1 MQYLESA
8 LRHGSPFEAFH
19 LYASI
24 HASIARRPVE
34 EGGKPGFCGAAVA
47 WYKLVSERGS
57 WSRDLH
63 DDMKMGD
70 NYVLEAEK
78 AWARGEESQAMV
90 GWFVAA
96 EMGNEAAQ
104 NNLGWLLEKGI
115 GKDVLY
121 PPPRADGT
129 GGVGSRLEAKAKVNE
144 MAMRWWIRSAAQDNV
159 DSMVKVGDYYCGS
172 HPSILSLHPSTYSRH
187 GRSIQSDSIIRHPQI
202 RIVAN
207 LIRCRCPNRRPDTNA
222 RIPHIGSGILSNSCR
237 YLFVS
242 DGILEPRLDV

>member
-1 MQYLESA
+1 MLLRLLRDRTRADGPERNQIPEAMQYLESA
-8 LRHGSPFEAFH
+8 IRHGSPFEAFH

-57 WSRDLH
+57 WD
-63 DDMKMGD
+63 D

-78 AWARGEESQAMV
+78 AWARGEEGQAMV
-90 GWFVAA
+90 GWMVAA

-115 GKDVLY
+115 GKEVLSGGS
-121 PPPRADGT
+121 RRGVTDGEGGLA
-129 GGVGSRLEAKAKVNE
+129 GGVEEKARVNE

-159 DSMVKVGDYYCGS
+159 DSMVKVGDYYCELDCHYARGRTS
-172 HPSILSLHPSTYSRH
+172 ESFKHLLIL
-187 GRSIQSDSIIRHPQI
+187 G
-202 RIVAN
+202 
-207 LIRCRCPNRRPDTNA
+207 
-222 RIPHIGSGILSNSCR
+222 
-237 YLFVS
+237 
-242 DGILEPRLDV
+242 

>member
-24 HASIARRPVE
+24 HASISRRPVE

-78 AWARGEESQAMV
+78 AWARGEEGQAMV

-115 GKDVLY
+115 GKDILY
-121 PPPRADGT
+121 PPGQVME
-129 GGVGSRLEAKAKVNE
+129 GVEARAKVNE

-159 DSMVKVGDYYCGS
+159 DSMVKVGDYYCE
-172 HPSILSLHPSTYSRH
+172 SLPLVRNSE
-187 GRSIQSDSIIRHPQI
+187 SDSSSSVMTPAYTWQ
-202 RIVAN
+202 
-207 LIRCRCPNRRPDTNA
+207 C
-222 RIPHIGSGILSNSCR
+222 
-237 YLFVS
+237 
-242 DGILEPRLDV
+242 